1 MKNIGPWAV
10 VAILAWVGWILAELS
25 QTSPASVAGSSM
37 AGVANS
43 KVPVLVEFY
52 ADWCGPCRTVG
63 PVVDALAVELA
74 GKAKVIR
81 INVDEQG
88 ALAAENGIRGIP
100 AFIAY
105 RNGQEVSRE
114 VGGIS
119 KQMML
124 KMLGL

>member
-1 MKNIGPWAV
+1 
-10 VAILAWVGWILAELS
+10 
-25 QTSPASVAGSSM
+25 M

-43 KVPVLVEFY
+43 KLPVLVEFY
-52 ADWCGPCRTVG
+52 ADWCGPCRKVG

>member
-1 MKNIGPWAV
+1 MKNIGLWV
-10 VAILAWVGWILAELS
+10 VTAILSWVSWMIADLS
-25 QTSPASVAGSSM
+25 QSSSASLAGTSM
-37 AGVANS
+37 AGVATS

-52 ADWCGPCRTVG
+52 ADWCGPCKTVG
-63 PVVDALAVELA
+63 PAVDALAVELQ

-88 ALAAENGIRGIP
+88 ALAAENGIRSIP

-105 RNGQEVSRE
+105 RSGQEVSRE

-119 KQMML
+119 KQKML
-124 KMLGL
+124 EMLGL

>member
-10 VAILAWVGWILAELS
+10 VAILAWVGLILADLS
-25 QTSPASVAGSSM
+25 QTSPATVAGSSM

-63 PVVDALAVELA
+63 PVVDALAIELA

-81 INVDEQG
+81 INVDEQD

-105 RNGQEVSRE
+105 RNGREVSRE

>member
-10 VAILAWVGWILAELS
+10 VAILAWVGWILADLS

-37 AGVANS
+37 SGVANS